1 MQVLRPNDYINFP
14 IETLRTGAYGSDNIL
29 ELGLT
34 NNATVLVASTSE
46 IYGDPLIHP
55 QKESYNGNVN
65 PIGPRS
71 VYDEAKR
78 FMESL
83 TVAYHKNKN
92 LDIRIAR
99 IFNTYGERMRK
110 NDGRAIPNF
119 INQCL
124 NNENLTVFGD
134 GTQTRSFC
142 YISDTVKKSISN
154 LLKSDYQNPINIGN
168 PNEFTINELAKKII
182 NILNPKTKIT
192 FKKLPENDPKVRRP
206 DISLAK
212 SILNW
217 EPKIDLN
224 KGLKLTID
232 YYNKLYHFK
241 K

>member
-1 MQVLRPNDYINFP
+1 M
-14 IETLRTGAYGSDNIL
+14 
-29 ELGLT
+29 
-34 NNATVLVASTSE
+34 VASTSE

-142 YISDTVKKSISN
+142 YISDTVKGISN

-224 KGLKLTID
+224 EGLELTID
-232 YYNKLYHFK
+232 YYNKLYNFK